1 MSNLLTNSRL
11 RTWRDCKRRH
21 RLLYLDGWR
30 PRREDDA
37 VSFGRLAHLGLEGW
51 WKAAPE
57 QRLYEAM
64 LRISGRAHDLFQ
76 EAAVRELLRA
86 YDERYA
92 GTMEGYDVLA
102 VEATF
107 TAPLLNPETGAA
119 SRTFLLAGK
128 VDGIVRE
135 RATGRV
141 LLLEHKTTS
150 EAIED
155 ATTSYWRRL
164 AMDGQVSHYYVGA
177 ESLGHRVEGCLYDV
191 LLRPRLKPLKATPE
205 ASRKYT
211 KDGRLYA
218 AQREVDETPEE
229 YAARLR
235 ADIAEAPAKY
245 FQRREVPRTEDDLRD
260 YLFDAW
266 AEAHAMREAEL
277 AGRAAR
283 SPEACFRFGACPFWV
298 NCAEKVRLD
307 DLPDEFERVQDV
319 HPELDLDPIEVSDA
333 S

>member
-30 PRREDDA
+30 PRREDEA
-37 VSFGRLAHLGLEGW
+37 VSFGRLVHLGLEGW

-92 GTMEGYDVLA
+92 SAMEGYEVLA

-107 TAPLLNPETGAA
+107 TAPLLNPKTGAA

-141 LLLEHKTTS
+141 LLVEAKTTS
-150 EAIED
+150 EPIED

-164 AMDGQVSHYYVGA
+164 AMDGQVSHYYIGS
-177 ESLGHRVEGCLYDV
+177 ESLGFSVEGCLYDV

-266 AEAHAMREAEL
+266 AEARAMREAEL
-277 AGRAAR
+277 AAR
-283 SPEACFRFGACPFWV
+283 SPRNPEACHRFGQCAFWEV
-298 NCAEKVRLD
+298 CANNLRPESAP
-307 DLPDEFERVQDV
+307 DLYELVTNV
-319 HPELDLDPIEVSDA
+319 HGELDLQGVSE
-333 S
+333 

>member
-11 RTWRDCKRRH
+11 RAWRDCKRRH

-30 PRREDDA
+30 PRREDEA
-37 VSFGRLAHLGLEGW
+37 VSFGRLVHLGLEGW

-92 GTMEGYDVLA
+92 SAMEGYEVLA

-107 TAPLLNPETGAA
+107 TAPLLNPKTGAA

-141 LLLEHKTTS
+141 LLVEAKTTS
-150 EAIED
+150 EPIED

-164 AMDGQVSHYYVGA
+164 AMDGQVSHYYIGS
-177 ESLGHRVEGCLYDV
+177 ESLGFSVEGCLYDV

-266 AEAHAMREAEL
+266 AEARAMREAEL
-277 AGRAAR
+277 AAR
-283 SPEACFRFGACPFWV
+283 SPRNPEACHRFGQCAFWDS
-298 NCAEKVRLD
+298 CANGLRLED
-307 DLPDEFERVQDV
+307 YPEQFERVHDV
-319 HPELDLDPIEVSDA
+319 HPELDLEAPHA

>member
-1 MSNLLTNSRL
+1 VSNLLTVSRL

-21 RLLYLDGWR
+21 QLVYLKGWR
-30 PRREDDA
+30 PRREDEA
-37 VSFGRLAHLGLEGW
+37 ISFGRLVHEGLERW
-51 WKAAPE
+51 WKAAPGK
-57 QRLYEAM
+57 RLADA
-64 LRISGRAHDLFQ
+64 LAAISGRAQDAFQ
-76 EAAVRELLRA
+76 EVAVRELLS
-86 YDERYA
+86 
-92 GTMEGYDVLA
+92 GYDARWGAAMGEYNVLA

-141 LLLEHKTTS
+141 MLLEHKTTA
-150 EAIED
+150 EPIED
-155 ATTSYWRRL
+155 PTATYWRRL

-177 ESLGHRVEGCLYDV
+177 ESLGHALEGCLYDV
-191 LLRPRLKPLKATPE
+191 LLRPRIKPLKATPPE
-205 ASRKYT
+205 SRKYT

-218 AQREVDETPEE
+218 AQRDVDESPEE

-235 ADIAEAPAKY
+235 ADIASAPEKY

-266 AEAHAMREAEL
+266 AEARTLRESEL
-277 AGRAAR
+277 AGRAPR
-283 SPEACFRFGACPFWV
+283 SPEACHRFGQCAFWEI
-298 NCAEKVRLD
+298 CAHSLRPEDHPELFD
-307 DLPDEFERVQDV
+307 RVCDV
-319 HPELDLDPIEVSDA
+319 HPELDLEAPHA